1 MGKDFS
7 IIDKNST
14 EVDLI
19 VKWSDMYN
27 IAQNL
32 FNTSDLGF
40 LRFFRLLYKMDKR
53 FLALFIRNH
62 KNKLSKKHYFYAKD
76 CFSNINISV

>member
-14 EVDLI
+14 EIDLL
-19 VKWSDMYN
+19 VKWRDMYN

-32 FNTSDLGF
+32 INPSDLGF
-40 LRFFRLLYKMDKR
+40 LRFFRLRPTARSIPAKFLPAKR
-53 FLALFIRNH
+53 ATAAASTLR
-62 KNKLSKKHYFYAKD
+62 
-76 CFSNINISV
+76 